1 MSGLTVVLSGLLA
14 ALFTAAGAVTIA
26 EYPVMRNRAARLGVS
41 TEDLQAIGSLEIAA
55 SLGLVI
61 GLVSRPVGA
70 AAAGGLALLMAGAVA
85 LHIRAGDR
93 AAQFAA
99 ALVLGVAAAVDALAQ
114 LGSP

>member
-1 MSGLTVVLSGLLA
+1 MSGLTMVLSGLLA

-26 EYPVMRNRAARLGVS
+26 EYPGMRKRAARLGVS

-70 AAAGGLALLMAGAVA
+70 ASAGGLALLMAGAVA
-85 LHIRAGDR
+85 LHVRAGDR
-93 AAQFAA
+93 AAQCAA
-99 ALVLGVAAAVDALAQ
+99 ALFLGAAAVVDALAQ
-114 LGSP
+114 LGAL